1 MADIAQAMRYQID
14 VNNGLLKQ
22 PMTGELMRG
31 DKNANRII
39 VQLVD
44 GDNSVP
50 LDGVTVT
57 GKFFRGGDGI
67 EIPLEGEANGNEAS
81 VLLDEHCYAVDGYF
95 EASVKLTTG
104 TQTRTILTITGNVV
118 SDGEGGILDIENV
131 IPSIAD
137 IVAQYKH
144 MQEVTTQTEAARDQ
158 AISASL
164 QAARFKVLDLYA
176 TYDAMIAAHPT
187 GEAGQAYAVGTAD
200 NNVVYIWGVDVLA
213 WVCVGSLKGDTGPR
227 GKDANLSDNEPKPMG
242 SEANAGTSD
251 LAARDDHVH
260 AMPSADDV
268 GALAKDGTAADS
280 SKLGGITSEEY
291 VRAGHVLTVGPGC
304 RFATINSAID
314 AAKAICSKDN
324 RVLIRIMPGVYEEEI
339 ILNPNP
345 GIDFEGDD
353 WSNTMIKY
361 PSVYPNAPVYT
372 CGQGSFRGL
381 TIYSNCPDG
390 EAKPSY
396 GVHVEY
402 QVAPD
407 AGGVVCFER
416 CKLQGRRGAAI
427 GAGLGENA
435 GVQLLDCLCISET
448 TNAVY
453 THGYPESNVAGQT
466 FTAHRCDFRALS
478 GGKSLH
484 IDDVNGIYGLTGSA
498 LTVECVGCRGG
509 KMTLRTA
516 AETFQGFVPN
526 TGDVRL
532 SAYSGANEFVGANY
546 GDLYNEVYVVCMRAV
561 NGMLFVP
568 WQNASAFAIT
578 ISSVMDSSGSD
589 VTGTVSLHSAHRNG
603 FLLTTSSTEVGP
615 YWVQAVIYP
624 GM

>member
-1 MADIAQAMRYQID
+1 MTDIALSTRYKID
-14 VNNGLLKQ
+14 VKNGLITQ
-22 PMTGELMRG
+22 PMAGMLMKG

-39 VQLVD
+39 AALFD
-44 GDNSVP
+44 GDKKIS

-67 EIPLEGEANGNEAS
+67 EITLAGEVSDNEAS
-81 VLLDEHCYAVDGYF
+81 ILLDEHCYAMDGYF
-95 EASVKLTTG
+95 EASIKLQHG
-104 TQTRTILTITGNVV
+104 EDKRTILTVAGQVI
-118 SDGEGGILDIENV
+118 SDGDGGILDIENV

-137 IVAQYKH
+137 IVAQYKR

-187 GEAGQAYAVGTAD
+187 GEAGQAYAVGTED
-200 NNVVYIWGVDVLA
+200 DNVVYIWGVDVLA
-213 WVCVGSLKGDTGPR
+213 WVCVGSLKGETGPR

-260 AMPSADDV
+260 AMPSAADV

-280 SKLGGITSEEY
+280 SKLGGVTSSEY

-304 RFATINSAID
+304 RFATINAAI
-314 AAKAICSKDN
+314 AAARAICTNDN

-353 WSNTMIKY
+353 WSNTMIRY

-407 AGGVVCFER
+407 AGGVVCFEH

-453 THGYPESNVAGQT
+453 THGYPESNVSGQT
-466 FTAHRCDFRALS
+466 FTAHRCDFRSLS
-478 GGKSLH
+478 GGNALH
-484 IDDVNGIYGLTGSA
+484 VDDVNGIYGLSGSE
-498 LTVECVGCRGG
+498 LTVECVACMGSN
-509 KMTLRTA
+509 MVMRTA
-516 AETFQGFVPN
+516 ENTFQGYVPSS
-526 TGDVRL
+526 GDVRL
-532 SAYSGANEFVGANY
+532 SAFSTDNEFIGANY
-546 GDLYNEVYVVCMRAV
+546 GDLYNGLYVVCMRSV
-561 NGMLFVP
+561 NAMLFIP
-568 WQNASAFAIT
+568 WQDAHKYALT
-578 ISSVMDSSGSD
+578 IQSVLNSSGID
-589 VTGTVSLHSAHRNG
+589 VTVTVSLHSNQRNG
-603 FLLTTSSTEVGP
+603 FLLSTTSTDAGP
-615 YWVQAVIYP
+615 YWVQAVVYP